1 MAVFSEIYYPGWTAK
16 IDGVPADILRANYVL
31 RAMAIPAGK
40 HVIEM
45 TFDPASVK
53 TTETIAH
60 TGLYILL
67 LCIGLALFFG
77 LKKRKKEK

>member
-1 MAVFSEIYYPGWTAK
+1 
-16 IDGVPADILRANYVL
+16 PADILRANYVL

-53 TTETIAH
+53 MTETIAKI
-60 TGLYILL
+60 GLSILL
-67 LCIGLALFFG
+67 LCASIAIYFG
-77 LKKRKKEK
+77 LKKRKKEKQMQ